1 MPVPTNSLSAADN
14 RGFLPL
20 DEAAAFSRARFYRTV
35 SLGAKTDCGRPAV
48 RHIHAAMRADK
59 MMAKGDLDGFAVWR
73 LIMKAVD
80 ELETRERPGSAK
92 VH

>member
-1 MPVPTNSLSAADN
+1 
-14 RGFLPL
+14 
-20 DEAAAFSRARFYRTV
+20 
-35 SLGAKTDCGRPAV
+35 
-48 RHIHAAMRADK
+48 